1 MRIVVTLVLLV
12 GIAFGVTKK
21 KEDEIYLVKITPDIP
36 YVYVDHKGVK
46 VKVMRIQDT
55 NHLLTDDYS
64 KTSRPCPPF
73 CIHPIKVDK
82 RVRTVATV
90 EVVKFMRDKVNSG
103 KGIIID
109 ARLPKWYSA
118 ETIPS
123 AINVP
128 FTFLESNPS
137 KEKIV
142 AFFKLLGAKEKNGK
156 LDFSN
161 VKELLIFCNGIWC
174 DQSPRLIRG
183 LIKYGY
189 PTDKILYFRNG
200 MQGWKLLGL
209 TTVVEK
215 GNFIK
220 NGQTK

>member
-1 MRIVVTLVLLV
+1 MRRFFAMMLFVSTLV
-12 GIAFGVTKK
+12 GAK
-21 KEDEIYLVKITPDIP
+21 EIYLVKITPDIA
-36 YVYVDHKGVK
+36 YVYVDHKGIR

-55 NHLLTDDYS
+55 NHLLTDDYA
-64 KTSRPCPPF
+64 KTSRPCLPF
-73 CIHPIKVDK
+73 CIHPIKVNDK
-82 RVRTVATV
+82 VKTVATV
-90 EVVKFMRDKVNSG
+90 EVVEFMRDKVNTG
-103 KGIIID
+103 KGLIID
-109 ARLPKWYSA
+109 ARLPKWYEA

-137 KEKIV
+137 KERV
-142 AFFKLLGAKEKNGK
+142 VEFFKLLGAKEKGGK

-161 VKELLIFCNGIWC
+161 AKELLLFCNGVWC
-174 DQSPRLIRG
+174 DQSPRLIKN

-189 PTDKILYFRNG
+189 PTDKLLYYRNG

-215 GNFIK
+215 GKFVNNK
-220 NGQTK
+220 

>member
-1 MRIVVTLVLLV
+1 MRIFGLLILIY
-12 GIAFGVTKK
+12 GLLFGAK
-21 KEDEIYLVKITPDIP
+21 EIYLVKITPDIA
-36 YVYVDHKGVK
+36 YVYVDHKGIK

-64 KTSRPCPPF
+64 KTSRACPPF
-73 CIHPIKVDK
+73 CIHPIKVDPHVK
-82 RVRTVATV
+82 TVGTV
-90 EVVKFMRDKVNSG
+90 EVVEFMRDKVNTG

-109 ARLPKWYSA
+109 ARLPRWYNA

-128 FTFLESNPS
+128 FTFLESNPA
-137 KEKIV
+137 KEKVV
-142 AFFKLLGAKEKNGK
+142 AFFKLLGASQKSGK
-156 LDFSN
+156 LDFSQA
-161 VKELLIFCNGIWC
+161 KELLIFCNGLW
-174 DQSPRLIRG
+174 DEESTHLIKN

-189 PTDKILYFRNG
+189 PADKILYYRNG

-215 GNFIK
+215 GNFI
-220 NGQTK
+220 NTKK

>member
-1 MRIVVTLVLLV
+1 MRILGIIALVCGLL
-12 GIAFGVTKK
+12 FGAK
-21 KEDEIYLVKITPDIP
+21 EIYLVKITPDIA
-36 YVYVDHKGVK
+36 YVYVDHKGVR

-73 CIHPIKVDK
+73 CIHPIKVHPK
-82 RVRTVATV
+82 VRTVGTV
-90 EVVKFMRDKVNSG
+90 EVVEFMRDKVNTA
-103 KGIIID
+103 KGLIID
-109 ARLPKWYSA
+109 ARLPKWYNT

-128 FTFLESNPS
+128 FTFLEANPS

-161 VKELLIFCNGIWC
+161 AKELLLFCNGVWC
-174 DQSPRLIRG
+174 DQSPRLIKN

-189 PTDKILYFRNG
+189 PTDKLLYYRNG

-215 GNFIK
+215 GKFVNSK
-220 NGQTK
+220 

>member
-12 GIAFGVTKK
+12 GLAFGATKK

-82 RVRTVATV
+82 RVKTVATV

-109 ARLPKWYSA
+109 ARLPKWYYA

-128 FTFLESNPS
+128 FTFLESNPP
-137 KEKIV
+137 KEKVV

-161 VKELLIFCNGIWC
+161 AKELLIFCNGVWC
-174 DQSPRLIRG
+174 DQSPRLIRN

-189 PTDKILYFRNG
+189 PTDKILYYRNG

-220 NGQTK
+220 NSQTK